1 LNGGVR
7 HILLL
12 TKSSIL
18 KILVILS
25 NLSVCNGWPQAHAD
39 WRRRALNAFALC
51 FSLQPSVYLPES
63 LQTSVKGVTAASA
76 TIDGDFG
83 RMGGGGVPQAAPAL
97 VPAGGGRAMP
107 GGMLF
112 AQ

>member
-1 LNGGVR
+1 M
-7 HILLL
+7 
-12 TKSSIL
+12 
-18 KILVILS
+18 LS
-25 NLSVCNGWPQAHAD
+25 HS
-39 WRRRALNAFALC
+39 AFP
-51 FSLQPSVYLPES
+51 FSLQPSVYLPDS

-76 TIDGDFG
+76 AIDGDFG